1 MPFTTVALSRVVEL
15 NVPLL
20 WQEVVAVA
28 RAAGALAVQSGQPIS
43 LDGFGVS
50 TSGDVT
56 VVGASDSRAAL
67 DVYGLAAALL
77 DGQPSPSELRKLI
90 GSREPTPAGVP
101 APPLVLSQV
110 EALDYF
116 ATPDPEVDIAALA
129 ARALEAD
136 ADALARG
143 AIERLRADR
152 AISAPPV
159 PDDRNDGSRS
169 AKSKALAASAIALA
183 LALAVAV
190 AARYSGVLLAPGAD
204 GAQNANAP
212 IPAGTLVAQT
222 LSAAVQ
228 SMTSTLDAATDAALQ
243 KMGLVAASDGS
254 APADPP
260 RPTEDDRRRT
270 RNRAAGIGLPPPPI
284 SAPVV
289 SHGMEIA
296 PAAAFV
302 GEGTEAVESLDDP
315 KSVLDAAEL
324 GRIYSSSDAEVTP
337 PSLVYPQ
344 LPSLRLESGPASAHL
359 SLVVDEL
366 GQVVQARL
374 VSTGATVS
382 ARMLVFAAKTW
393 KFSPATMDGRS
404 VRYHL
409 RIPIGK

>member
-1 MPFTTVALSRVVEL
+1 MPFTTIALSRVVEL

-28 RAAGALAVQSGQPIS
+28 RAAGELAVQGGEPIS
-43 LDGFGVS
+43 LAGFAIS
-50 TSGDVT
+50 TSGGVT
-56 VVGASDSRAAL
+56 IAGAGDSRSAL

-90 GSREPTPAGVP
+90 LSRERMPAGIP
-101 APPLVLSQV
+101 AATLVLSQV
-110 EALDYF
+110 EALNYF
-116 ATPDPEVDIAALA
+116 ATPNPEVDIAALA

-143 AIERLRADR
+143 AIERLRAD
-152 AISAPPV
+152 AATTPPAPG
-159 PDDRNDGSRS
+159 RTDGTRS
-169 AKSKALAASAIALA
+169 AKSNALVTLAAALT
-183 LALAVAV
+183 LALAVAAV
-190 AARYSGVLLAPGAD
+190 ARYSGVLLAPGVD
-204 GAQNANAP
+204 GGANADTP
-212 IPAGTLVAQT
+212 VRAGTLVAQT

-228 SMTSTLDAATDAALQ
+228 SMASTLDAATDAALQ
-243 KMGLVAASDGS
+243 RMGLVAAGEGV
-254 APADPP
+254 AADPP
-260 RPTEDDRRRT
+260 RPTADGQRRGRA
-270 RNRAAGIGLPPPPI
+270 RAAGIGLTPPPI

-289 SHGMEIA
+289 ASGMEIA
-296 PAAAFV
+296 PTVALAEDSA
-302 GEGTEAVESLDDP
+302 EAVESPDGTT
-315 KSVLDAAEL
+315 SELDAVEL
-324 GRIYSSSDAEVTP
+324 GRIYSSSDAQVAP

-404 VRYHL
+404 VKYHL
-409 RIPIGK
+409 RIPIGP